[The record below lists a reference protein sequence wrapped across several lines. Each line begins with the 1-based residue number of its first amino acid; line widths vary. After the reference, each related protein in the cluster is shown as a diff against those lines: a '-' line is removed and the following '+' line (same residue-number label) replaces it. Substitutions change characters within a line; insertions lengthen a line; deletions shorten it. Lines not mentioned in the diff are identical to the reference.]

1 MTGALVANVAVSRQ
15 ATIVSGMGIVV
26 VSKTAIP
33 NVITTDAP
41 SVQRR
46 SVSVHETPNVVPENV
61 LRKSAAR
68 MDSVHSLIVIVI
80 VERLDRVGASSSQ
93 CRQYH
98 WSWFSEKSGCLAP

>member
-68 MDSVHSLIVIVI
+68 MESVHSLIANM
-80 VERLDRVGASSSQ
+80 VGASSRQ